1 MGRLPLHGSL
11 VALLALIAAV
21 GCSGPARQLVGQA
34 AVAQPVS
41 PPVQQ
46 PAALTNPLELSREPL
61 DYSLHLPPDAE
72 ARSASG
78 GLTILVALHGMGGNG
93 PDFSR
98 KLIEDADRSG
108 WVLVAPTIN
117 YRDWR
122 DPEQVR
128 RDGSE
133 VLPALKALI
142 DELPSRTGLAL
153 RKRVLLYGF
162 SRGGQTAHRFALF
175 YPKSVLGVASFS
187 CGTYTLP
194 TTLIRE
200 GTDEIQLKF
209 PYGVGDIQ
217 QYEGQPFDPSSVS
230 QVDFWLGVGGGDNVP
245 ADVPHQW
252 DPYIG
257 TTRVERAQSF
267 ADSLAQLGAHTEL
280 TIFPNASHE
289 VTDEMR
295 GRAMAHLAQLAR

>member
-1 MGRLPLHGSL
+1 LDRLPLHSSL
-11 VALLALIAAV
+11 VALFAFIAAV
-21 GCSGPARQLVGQA
+21 GCSGPARQLVDQA

-46 PAALTNPLELSREPL
+46 PAALTEPLELGREPL
-61 DYSLHLPPDAE
+61 DYSLHLPPHAAE
-72 ARSASG
+72 QSASG
-78 GLTILVALHGMGGNG
+78 GLTVLVALHGMGGNG

-98 KLIEDADRSG
+98 RLIEDADRNG

-128 RDGSE
+128 RDGAD

-194 TTLIRE
+194 TTLIRQ
-200 GTDEIQLKF
+200 GSDEIPLKF
-209 PYGVGDIQ
+209 PYGVGDIE
-217 QYEGQPFDPSSVS
+217 QYEGQPFDPSSVR
-230 QVDFWLGVGGGDNVP
+230 QVDFWLGVGGRDNVP

-252 DPYIG
+252 DAYIG
-257 TTRVERAQSF
+257 TTRVDRAQSF
-267 ADSLAQLGAHTEL
+267 SQSLTQLGAHTGL
-280 TIFPNASHE
+280 TVFPNASHE

-295 GRAMAHLAQLAR
+295 GQALAHLAQLVP